1 VCWFRCMLKIPWHRP
16 KRKGEF
22 LPLSLSLSRR
32 LRCFSGKVLK
42 YSDLCV
48 PLARSPGNPY
58 MLMAEASVEDFSN
71 LGIAFM
77 ENRLEMDDGM
87 VPAKIVS
94 VQLKGP
100 LGNEPSKPSERGRN
114 EPARGSCPSRTSVS
128 EPAPGGE
135 GEAGGETGEERGRES
150 HRPQEEER
158 FESHAHGLHLASC
171 SECLGLE
178 SSTIESVRC
187 ASAENPP
194 SAGPERGEEGPA
206 GAGQRRSEGGGRR
219 APPNVLV
226 YLGPDGEDDGGR
238 GNAAKFRRVQSLLT
252 DLIDSER
259 YVIYRLLEEHV
270 ATEPWPENSLLLVV
284 ACERPPAPRVLGLCS
299 GFTFGGA
306 RLSARGRPE
315 ERVLGLR
322 FTGSQ
327 GGPSLSLHAL
337 ASRRVFSLDRPWA
350 SLENPRRDP
359 VVVRLPHGDNGGEA
373 VLCQVHLETAPDGE
387 EIQAQEDFQT
397 LKLSNALRYQVLRE
411 ILTFLQLSC
420 ECTETPKL
428 TPANLLISCKV
439 QSCFVLSGF
448 DFLFYPSSPTHL
460 RTRFPTLSTGPSP
473 TSPFSPR
480 SWKELSPPNCALSF
494 PPILFSNPL
503 QSGFLLPIAQK
514 LPWSRSPM
522 IS

>member
-1 VCWFRCMLKIPWHRP
+1 MHSHLILQCTSQSAFAMTRRRDEGDLDLLGPTGRP
-16 KRKGEF
+16 SRGEN
-22 LPLSLSLSRR
+22 LL
-32 LRCFSGKVLK
+32 FSPSSVLK

-87 VPAKIVS
+87 VPAKIVCKR
-94 VQLKGP
+94 LP
-100 LGNEPSKPSERGRN
+100 LFFRL
-114 EPARGSCPSRTSVS
+114 
-128 EPAPGGE
+128 
-135 GEAGGETGEERGRES
+135 TGEERGRES

-284 ACERPPAPRVLGLCS
+284 ACERPPVLGLCS

-337 ASRRVFSLDRPWA
+337 ASRRVFSLDRATAGAEAGGDDDDSGGAQPWA

-373 VLCQVHLETAPDGE
+373 VLCQVRETHAC